1 MEASSASPQV
11 TPFARARS
19 TGRTEKRWPR
29 LEGSSEAVRRLEENI
44 ARVATF
50 DCSVLIT
57 GETGCGKEEV
67 ARAIHSAGPRHDK
80 PFVAIN
86 CGGLVA
92 DLAESQLFGHE
103 KGAFTGA
110 FGSSRGAFRAA
121 EGGIIFLD
129 EIGELPLDLQP
140 KLLRVLQRWEVTPV
154 GSTEAHAIDVQVI
167 AATNRDLES
176 EVATGA
182 FREDLL
188 YRLNTIHLTVP
199 PLRAR
204 KEDIPRFVEHFS
216 AHFSREYGRQQW
228 VPDNRMLDRF
238 VHHSW
243 PGNVRQL
250 AQTVQRV
257 YVFEDRIDAVLAEVF
272 DASAAPAARA
282 TAIAPVLD
290 VELAAPGEP
299 ESAQRIMPVETTATS
314 EGRVPVFNLEELRRL
329 AVRQALEF
337 TQGHR
342 GQAATLLGVSL
353 NTMTR
358 LVAESCPDSQSKSG
372 RRRTPP
378 PPQPR

>member
-1 MEASSASPQV
+1 
-11 TPFARARS
+11 
-19 TGRTEKRWPR
+19 
-29 LEGSSEAVRRLEENI
+29 
-44 ARVATF
+44 
-50 DCSVLIT
+50 
-57 GETGCGKEEV
+57 V

-176 EVATGA
+176 EVSAGS

-204 KEDIPRFVEHFS
+204 REDIPRFVEHFS

-228 VPDNRMLDRF
+228 VPDDRMLDRF

-257 YVFEDRIDAVLAEVF
+257 YVFEDRVDAVLAEVF

-282 TAIAPVLD
+282 VAAEAEFAPPAETL
-290 VELAAPGEP
+290 PGEP
-299 ESAQRIMPVETTATS
+299 MMVPEGRGATG
-314 EGRVPVFNLEELRRL
+314 ELRVPVFNLDELRRL

>member
-1 MEASSASPQV
+1 MEASPASPP
-11 TPFARARS
+11 TSPFARARAA
-19 TGRTEKRWPR
+19 GRAEKRWPR
-29 LEGSSEAVRRLEENI
+29 LEGESEVVRRLEENI

-67 ARAIHSAGPRHDK
+67 ARAIHAAGPRNDK

-154 GSTEAHAIDVQVI
+154 GSTEAHAIDVQVV

-176 EVATGA
+176 DVASGS

-216 AHFSREYGRQQW
+216 AHFAREYGRQQW
-228 VPDNRMLDRF
+228 VPDGRMLDRF
-238 VHHSW
+238 ARHSW

-250 AQTVQRV
+250 AQTIQRV
-257 YVFEDRIDAVLAEVF
+257 YVFEDRVDAVLAEVF
-272 DASAAPAARA
+272 DASASPTARAVGAAAEANLSPPIETEAAEQFVPVDEPAA
-282 TAIAPVLD
+282 T
-290 VELAAPGEP
+290 EL
-299 ESAQRIMPVETTATS
+299 
-314 EGRVPVFNLEELRRL
+314 RVPVFNLEELRRL
-329 AVRQALEF
+329 AVRQAMEL

-358 LVAESCPDSQSKSG
+358 LVAEACPDVQPKSG
-372 RRRTPP
+372 RRRAPP
-378 PPQPR
+378 PPHPR

>member
-176 EVATGA
+176 DVAAGG

-282 TAIAPVLD
+282 TATVLD
-290 VELAAPGEP
+290 AELAPPGEP
-299 ESAQRIMPVETTATS
+299 ETAQSMVPSGAAATG

-372 RRRTPP
+372 RRRSPP

>member
-176 EVATGA
+176 DVAAGG

-282 TAIAPVLD
+282 TATVLD
-290 VELAAPGEP
+290 AELAPPGEP
-299 ESAQRIMPVETTATS
+299 ESAQSTMPSGAAATG

-372 RRRTPP
+372 RRRSPP